1 MSKNILVFGVT
12 GSVGSYVY
20 ESFKN
25 LDNGKYNVIGTS
37 SKVSKDFL
45 YVTNDEL
52 NSLINI
58 NNLDVVIWCNGYNIN
73 DNIYDFDE
81 DNYLKIMNININF
94 IIKTLNFLLKN
105 NKINNNCNMVLISS
119 IWEKYVRENKLS
131 YTISKA
137 ALGGLVRS
145 LSCDL
150 SDKNILVNNILP
162 GVIDNE
168 MSRKTLSKEQIDNVK
183 NHLKFDRL
191 INLEDIFKTVKFL
204 TLDNSAITG
213 ESITID
219 LGFTSVKKI

>member
-1 MSKNILVFGVT
+1 
-12 GSVGSYVY
+12 
-20 ESFKN
+20 
-25 LDNGKYNVIGTS
+25 
-37 SKVSKDFL
+37 
-45 YVTNDEL
+45 
-52 NSLINI
+52 
-58 NNLDVVIWCNGYNIN
+58 
-73 DNIYDFDE
+73 
-81 DNYLKIMNININF
+81 
-94 IIKTLNFLLKN
+94 
-105 NKINNNCNMVLISS
+105 MVLISS

-137 ALGGLVRS
+137 ALGGVVRS

-191 INLEDIFKTVKFL
+191 INLDDLFKTIKFL
-204 TLDNSAITG
+204 TLDNRAITG

-219 LGFTSVKKI
+219 LGFTIVKKI

>member
-1 MSKNILVFGVT
+1 MSKNILIFGVT
-12 GSVGSYVY
+12 GSVGNYVY
-20 ESFKN
+20 ESFKS

-37 SKVSKDFL
+37 SKIDNNFL
-45 YVTNDEL
+45 HVTNDDL
-52 NSLINI
+52 SNLTTI
-58 NNLDVVIWCNGYNIN
+58 NNLDIIVWCNGYNIN
-73 DNIYDFDE
+73 DNIYNFDE
-81 DNYLKIMNININF
+81 DSYLKIMNINVNF

-150 SDKNILVNNILP
+150 SNKNILVNNILP

-168 MSRKTLSKEQIDNVK
+168 MSQKTLSKEQIDNVK

-191 INLEDIFKTVKFL
+191 INLDDLFKTIKFL
-204 TLDNSAITG
+204 TVDNTAITG
-213 ESITID
+213 ESIKID
-219 LGFTSVKKI
+219 LGFTTVKKI

>member
-12 GSVGSYVY
+12 GSIGNYVY
-20 ESFKN
+20 ESFKS

-37 SKVSKDFL
+37 SKNDSNFL
-45 YVTNDEL
+45 HVTNDDL
-52 NSLINI
+52 SNLTTI
-58 NNLDVVIWCNGYNIN
+58 NNLDIIVWCNGYNIN
-73 DNIYDFDE
+73 DNIYNFDE
-81 DNYLKIMNININF
+81 DSYLKIMNINVNF

-105 NKINNNCNMVLISS
+105 NKVNNNCNMVLISS

-150 SDKNILVNNILP
+150 SKKNILVNNILP

-168 MSRKTLSKEQIDNVK
+168 MSQKTLSKEQIDNLK
-183 NHLKFDRL
+183 NHLNFDRL
-191 INLEDIFKTVKFL
+191 INLDDLFKTIKFL
-204 TLDNSAITG
+204 TIDNTAITG
-213 ESITID
+213 ESIKID
-219 LGFTSVKKI
+219 LGFTTVKKI